1 MGTFPLHPK
10 EPWAATRGICQPQ
23 GVFPSLHLSCL
34 VSGGWKLWMFIECL
48 LWTRH
53 HRIALI
59 GYKHLF
65 FQADGATAMA
75 VSVVGWLVL
84 WGASA
89 PGSTYTPP
97 SPELGGVP
105 RGAPKDYNSFW
116 LCPLLGTPVTS
127 TSGGHDWLLK
137 LQVSPAPNFGFS

>member
-1 MGTFPLHPK
+1 MCGWAHFHFTQRSPGLPHVVSANFRGCFPLSTS
-10 EPWAATRGICQPQ
+10 AAW
-23 GVFPSLHLSCL
+23 SLVGGSC
-34 VSGGWKLWMFIECL
+34 GC

-65 FQADGATAMA
+65 FQADRATAMA
-75 VSVVGWLVL
+75 VSVIGWLVL
-84 WGASA
+84 WNASA

-97 SPELGGVP
+97 PPELGRVP
-105 RGAPKDYNSFW
+105 RGAPKDHNSFW

-137 LQVSPAPNFGFS
+137 LQVSPCS